1 MCNVPK
7 FENLKWDG
15 NLENLDFY
23 VDVKIMPKAFSYP
36 TAQST
41 KDMEAKMSPE
51 IVRRMKK
58 MVARKV
64 AAENKSQ
71 WYINWYIHEILN
83 LDDEPIDAITEDTDY
98 EIITAKDRSREDRL
112 RNRAQDK
119 LRRSR
124 EMRRKSVEKSKTAK
138 KEKRE
143 LRRSR

>member
-7 FENLKWDG
+7 FENIGWDG
-15 NLENLDFY
+15 NLDNLDFY
-23 VDVKIMPKAFSYP
+23 VNVKIMPRAFLYP
-36 TAQST
+36 TTQKT

-51 IVRRMKK
+51 VVRRMKEV
-58 MVARKV
+58 VARKV

-83 LDDEPIDAITEDTDY
+83 LDDEPIDAITDDTDY

-124 EMRRKSVEKSKTAK
+124 EMRRKSVEKSKAAK
-138 KEKRE
+138 KAKRE
-143 LRRSR
+143 LRRNS

>member
-15 NLENLDFY
+15 NFETIDFY
-23 VDVKIMPKAFSYP
+23 VDVKIMPNAFLYP
-36 TAQST
+36 TLQNT

-51 IVRRMKK
+51 IVRRMKE
-58 MVARKV
+58 MTARKV

>member
-36 TAQST
+36 TIQST

-51 IVRRMKK
+51 IVRRMKET
-58 MVARKV
+58 VAQKV
-64 AAENKSQ
+64 AVENKSQ
-71 WYINWYIHEILN
+71 WYINWYIHEILK
-83 LDDEPIDAITEDTDY
+83 LDDEPINVITDDTDY
-98 EIITAKDRSREDRL
+98 EIIIAKDRSREDRL